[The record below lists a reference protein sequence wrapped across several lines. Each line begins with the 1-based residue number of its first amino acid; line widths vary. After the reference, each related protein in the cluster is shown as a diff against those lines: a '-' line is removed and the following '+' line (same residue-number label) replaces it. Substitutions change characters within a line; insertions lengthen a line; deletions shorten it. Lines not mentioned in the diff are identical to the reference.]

1 MRITIETLRFI
12 FIVYLLSMVCG
23 VIANL
28 TFSRIGLYP
37 ENYSWTV
44 VVGVLILLF
53 LLYKKMGWG
62 KDFNKTILW
71 TSVAF
76 VVLLALLIPD
86 NSPTYLHTTNYSYS
100 YGFPFPFLTL
110 HVENGSAFFI
120 PNLIS
125 GGVIGWTAGIGLF
138 GNFLLYYFLYISL
151 LKFSKI
157 NLKRL

>member
-1 MRITIETLRFI
+1 MRITLETLRFI
-12 FIVYLLSMVCG
+12 IIVYTLSMICG
-23 VIANL
+23 VIASL

-37 ENYSWTV
+37 EKYSWTV

-76 VVLLALLIPD
+76 IVLLALLIPD
-86 NSPTYLHTTNYSYS
+86 NSPTHLHTANYSYS

-110 HVENGSAFFI
+110 HTENGSAFFI
-120 PNLIS
+120 RNLFS
-125 GGVIGWTAGIGLF
+125 GGVTSWSAGIGLF
-138 GNFLLYYFLYISL
+138 GNFLLYYFLIYFLIEI
-151 LKFSKI
+151 LK
-157 NLKRL
+157 NNQKRL